1 MLESYVSSHHCV
13 GSRSQEPNNGREAG
27 AFRSW
32 WGLSKGVWKLAW
44 GGWWGGRAGGWG
56 AGGRGE
62 QKLHLR
68 GKGLPHLSLFRGPKR
83 GLKSLPITIL
93 LPLPRPAL
101 SLFFEKH
108 RGEKKIMFKCLFL
121 SKSTVRKGKPK
132 CSNSLFLCPEAPG
145 PVHSLF
151 LTLKERKLAERPPW
165 PGGRNRGSWVT
176 RSLVFCTTPIL
187 GNKDIVQD
195 ALGAGLRVALFK
207 KKKKIALL

>member
-1 MLESYVSSHHCV
+1 MVGAEQRSLEAC
-13 GSRSQEPNNGREAG
+13 
-27 AFRSW
+27 
-32 WGLSKGVWKLAW
+32 L
-44 GGWWGGRAGGWG
+44 GGMVAGGRAGGWG

-62 QKLHLR
+62 QELHLR

-93 LPLPRPAL
+93 LPLPHPAL